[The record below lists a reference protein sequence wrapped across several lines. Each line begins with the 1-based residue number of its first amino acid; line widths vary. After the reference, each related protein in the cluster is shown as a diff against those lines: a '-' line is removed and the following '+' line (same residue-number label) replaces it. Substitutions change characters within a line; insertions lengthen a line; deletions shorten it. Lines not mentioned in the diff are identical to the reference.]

1 MSLYS
6 TPQIKL
12 LFQKLEHIQ
21 ARQETA
27 SDNMARSGVAG
38 AKTKKVESF
47 KKALKRNSP
56 SKSIKTTS
64 SGHMSGSIKQTKF
77 KTSTAKQQGEPS
89 ITGNSISAEEQ
100 LLALN
105 EAGTEFFRMRQVSKN
120 IITRVRLIAGIGS
133 GK

>member
-12 LFQKLEHIQ
+12 LFQKLEHLQ

-38 AKTKKVESF
+38 EKTKQVEDF
-47 KKALKRNSP
+47 KKSLRRNRP
-56 SKSIKTTS
+56 SKSIKTTNS
-64 SGHMSGSIKQTKF
+64 RHLSGNIKETKF
-77 KTSTAKQQGEPS
+77 KTSIAKKQGEPS

-105 EAGTEFFRMRQVSKN
+105 ETGTEFFRMRQVNKN